1 MCPVSNDKFYSISN
15 KQDIANKIVFSTDDI
30 NPYYRVMFRI
40 FVLYNESLFYFS
52 RGNLNKNYMNNLLIL
67 SRCIDIYRNN
77 GNFREILRIVDNKKY
92 DEVNDK
98 KKRLIL
104 QKEIENIKYR
114 NNASKILE
122 FVNNKRDID
131 NLSKETLDKTEFM
144 KVLGNEENRDF
155 KKFYQEYEKLSKFI
169 LEIYDKNKIDKIL
182 TKVLH
187 KLNENIVRE
196 TLNKNYGDRA
206 DYYLTFTDMQIYE
219 YFISPVVSFHGILV
233 SLVFPPAGVTVASTL
248 ITTATVT
255 GIGIA
260 KDQLIN
266 TLKRVYNIGIRS
278 NAYYHIDNEK
288 FNKNM
293 SLATGN
299 SEFDI
304 SNSIYKNIDHK
315 LDFDLYKLKDV
326 LKQLEQITSRNGDFN
341 YYVSNSFKYYVKFRI
356 NQQKLYNDF
365 IAGREFFSNL
375 NSNDIAY
382 NNAINKN
389 KDIYYKAMS
398 YYRNKNTVEQTLK
411 VQAESM
417 KFISKSLLIMLRG
430 NSDFKIFLK
439 HFNNKYDYNN
449 NLKNYYKKISEIA
462 STKIGSINKAN
473 LFLDFIITSL
483 NDSSPNHLSELELK
497 KLFNESSKINPNNPL
512 YSDISKNETFKESAI
527 NNLNNIGGN
536 ELFVRQ
542 AVQVINTS
550 KVTDVFMKYSDIY
563 DWGLW
568 SSLGL
573 LDGILYLSNSSSVKN
588 KFKKVSS
595 ILTKISGIYK
605 SGNYVLGAVNL
616 TANILDK
623 LKVLETSG
631 TIFSNSIFSS
641 FTANPFSLITTVLGV
656 KLSSSVKSNYEGTWT
671 EISEK
676 YEEFKDKQLD
686 HNKFPRSTAFEFFI
700 NYRKSDP
707 IEVIHK
713 ISDIYKDK
721 LSNIVSL
728 SKAINE
734 KMIQLHEKVNL
745 YNFDNNLI
753 TIDKRINEKK
763 SFASYFKFNMTPEK
777 IEEEIIADY
786 IKILLSILS
795 LAKEVQLYEYYLDF
809 LKDLDLEINNYLK
822 LNSLILINEHK
833 VIFSVLNFAFDS
845 KINRDIFED
854 I

>member
-1 MCPVSNDKFYSISN
+1 VSPVSNDKFYSISN
-15 KQDIANKIVFSTDDI
+15 KQDIANKITFTRDDI
-30 NPYYRVMFRI
+30 DSYYRVMLRI
-40 FVLYNESLFYFS
+40 CYAYNESLFYFS
-52 RGNLNKNYMNNLLIL
+52 RSVFKQINKNNGVLLG
-67 SRCIDIYRNN
+67 RFIDIYKNRADNKS
-77 GNFREILRIVDNKKY
+77 EILRIINKEEYIDKLKK
-92 DEVNDK
+92 VNFDK
-98 KKRLIL
+98 KEL
-104 QKEIENIKYR
+104 
-114 NNASKILE
+114 
-122 FVNNKRDID
+122 
-131 NLSKETLDKTEFM
+131 M
-144 KVLGNEENRDF
+144 KVLGNKQNGEF
-155 KKFYQEYEKLSKFI
+155 AFYYPEYERIIKFI
-169 LEIYDKNKIDKIL
+169 NYKLYDKDAIDEIL
-182 TKVLH
+182 TENFH
-187 KLNENIVRE
+187 KLNENLVKE
-196 TLNKNYGDRA
+196 SMSKSYGDRT

-233 SLVFPPAGVTVASTL
+233 SLVFPPAGATVASTL
-248 ITTATVT
+248 ITTATLT

-260 KDQLIN
+260 KDQIIN
-266 TLKRVYNIGIRS
+266 ALKRVYNIGIRS
-278 NAYYHIDNEK
+278 NTYYHIDNEK
-288 FNKNM
+288 LNENM

-326 LKQLEQITSRNGDFN
+326 LNQLEQITSRNGEFN

-375 NSNDIAY
+375 NNSNDIAY

-389 KDIYYKAMS
+389 KDIYYKAMR

-417 KFISKSLLIMLRG
+417 KFISKSLLIMLRA
-430 NSDFKIFLK
+430 NSDFRIFLK

-449 NLKNYYKKISEIA
+449 NLTNYYKKISEIA
-462 STKIGSINKAN
+462 TKKIGSINKDN
-473 LFLDFIITSL
+473 LFLDFIIATL
-483 NDSSPNHLSELELK
+483 NDSSPNHSSESQLK
-497 KLFNESSKINPNNPL
+497 ELFNESSKINPNNPL

-527 NNLNNIGGN
+527 NKLNIIGGN

-542 AVQVINTS
+542 AVQIINTS
-550 KVTDVFMKYSDIY
+550 KITDVFMKYSDIY

-573 LDGILYLSNSSSVKN
+573 LDGILYLSNSTSAKN
-588 KFKKVSS
+588 KFKEVSY
-595 ILTKISGIYK
+595 ILTKLSGIYK
-605 SGNYVLGAVNL
+605 SGNYVLGTVNL

-623 LKVLETSG
+623 LKLIETSG

-656 KLSSSVKSNYEGTWT
+656 KLSSSVKSNYEGIWAD
-671 EISEK
+671 ICK
-676 YEEFKDKQLD
+676 EFEDFKENQVD
-686 HNKFPRSTAFEFFI
+686 HNKFPRSTAFEYFI
-700 NYRKSDP
+700 NHRKSDP
-707 IEVIHK
+707 IEAIHK
-713 ISDIYKDK
+713 ISDIYKNK

-734 KMIQLHEKVNL
+734 KMIQLHEKINQ

-777 IEEEIIADY
+777 IEEEIIANY

-795 LAKEVQLYEYYLDF
+795 LAKEVQSYDYFLDF
-809 LKDLDLEINNYLK
+809 LKDLDLEINDYLK
-822 LNSLILINEHK
+822 LNSLMLINEDK
-833 VIFSVLNFAFDS
+833 AIFSVLNFAFNS
-845 KINRDIFED
+845 KINRDIFEN
-854 I
+854 IH